1 MAVRFNVDCGDGA
14 VMAERGFELRA
25 GEHEVGTFFANHVQ
39 GFRGYG
45 GRLSITSQRLV
56 FIPVALSQANGGRPA
71 EFDVR
76 QLLAADVSARFSG
89 PHDPGRLRR
98 RLQVRTQAGDPEY
111 FVVWRPRKLA
121 DLING
126 LVTGSHGRR

>member
-1 MAVRFNVDCGDGA
+1 
-14 VMAERGFELRA
+14 MAERGFELRA
-25 GEHEVGTFFANHVQ
+25 GEYEVGTFFANHVQ
-39 GFRGYG
+39 GSSGYG
-45 GRLSITSQRLV
+45 GRLSMTSQRLV

-89 PHDPGRLRR
+89 PRDPGRLRR
-98 RLQVRTQAGDPEY
+98 RLRVRTQAGDTEY

-126 LVTGSHGRR
+126 LVRGSHGRR